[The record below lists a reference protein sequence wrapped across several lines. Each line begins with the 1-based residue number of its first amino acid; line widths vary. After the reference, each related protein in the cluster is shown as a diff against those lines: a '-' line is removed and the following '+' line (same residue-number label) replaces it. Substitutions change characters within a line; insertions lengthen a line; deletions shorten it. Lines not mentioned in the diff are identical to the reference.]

1 MINLGLLRNNYE
13 FKKID
18 WEFILRFLSKYDL
31 NVYFKKDYESKKNRK
46 GTLGLDLSKKKPL
59 GLDPLRLPNSTKIG
73 WLELL
78 SVLCRILQIYFAKP
92 YLTIQSHVIVI
103 LNWPI
108 SREQFF
114 FNFQNVILSYPLVN
128 QNYQ

>member
-46 GTLGLDLSKKKPL
+46 GTLGWIYQKKNHLDWILL
-59 GLDPLRLPNSTKIG
+59 GCQTPQRLG
-73 WLELL
+73 D
-78 SVLCRILQIYFAKP
+78 
-92 YLTIQSHVIVI
+92 
-103 LNWPI
+103 
-108 SREQFF
+108 
-114 FNFQNVILSYPLVN
+114 
-128 QNYQ
+128 

>member
-46 GTLGLDLSKKKPL
+46 GTLGLDLSKKKSL

-73 WLELL
+73 
-78 SVLCRILQIYFAKP
+78 
-92 YLTIQSHVIVI
+92 
-103 LNWPI
+103 
-108 SREQFF
+108 
-114 FNFQNVILSYPLVN
+114 
-128 QNYQ
+128 

>member
-46 GTLGLDLSKKKPL
+46 GTLGLDLSKKKKHLDWILL
-59 GLDPLRLPNSTKIG
+59 GCQTPQRLDD
-73 WLELL
+73 
-78 SVLCRILQIYFAKP
+78 
-92 YLTIQSHVIVI
+92 
-103 LNWPI
+103 
-108 SREQFF
+108 
-114 FNFQNVILSYPLVN
+114 
-128 QNYQ
+128 

>member
-46 GTLGLDLSKKKPL
+46 GTLGLDLSKKK
-59 GLDPLRLPNSTKIG
+59 TTWIG
-73 WLELL
+73 
-78 SVLCRILQIYFAKP
+78 S
-92 YLTIQSHVIVI
+92 S
-103 LNWPI
+103 
-108 SREQFF
+108 
-114 FNFQNVILSYPLVN
+114 
-128 QNYQ
+128 